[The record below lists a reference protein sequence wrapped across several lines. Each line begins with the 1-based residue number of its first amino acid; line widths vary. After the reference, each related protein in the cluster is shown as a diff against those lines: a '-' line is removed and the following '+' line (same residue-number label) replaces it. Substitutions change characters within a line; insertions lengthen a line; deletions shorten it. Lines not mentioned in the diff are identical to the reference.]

1 MPTDPAD
8 ILNTALDSYVDRLDR
23 KRFEHSKPKPG
34 PQSST
39 QAETVSKDRTEPAG
53 NPAAQAPLDLTGTR
67 RAPRFTIQDNVNVE
81 IDGNTATLVNLS
93 LVGAQVLSATII
105 RPNQR
110 VRFVFTDERN
120 AARIRGV
127 VASVSVELSK
137 GVPHY
142 RAGIEFLNGD
152 QTAVQR
158 IIDAR
163 KRTR

>member
-34 PQSST
+34 PQPST
-39 QAETVSKDRTEPAG
+39 QAETVSKDRTEPY
-53 NPAAQAPLDLTGTR
+53 PAAPVPLDLTGTR

-81 IDGNTATLVNLS
+81 IDGNAATLVNLS

-110 VRFVFTDERN
+110 VRFVFTDERS

-152 QTAVQR
+152 QAAVQR

-163 KRTR
+163 RRTR

>member
-8 ILNTALDSYVDRLDR
+8 ILNTALGSYVDRLDR
-23 KRFEHSKPKPG
+23 KRFEQSKPKPIER
-34 PQSST
+34 S
-39 QAETVSKDRTEPAG
+39 G
-53 NPAAQAPLDLTGTR
+53 NPPAQAPLDLTGTR
-67 RAPRFTIQDNVNVE
+67 RAPRFAIQDNVNVE
-81 IDGNTATLVNLS
+81 IDGNAATLVNLS
-93 LVGAQVLSATII
+93 LVGAQVLSAAII

-110 VRFVFTDERN
+110 VRFVFTDERS

-152 QTAVQR
+152 QAAVQG

>member
-8 ILNTALDSYVDRLDR
+8 ILNTALNSYVDRLDQ
-23 KRFEHSKPKPG
+23 KRFEHSKPKPA

-39 QAETVSKDRTEPAG
+39 QAETLSKDRTEPSG
-53 NPAAQAPLDLTGTR
+53 NPAAPASLDLTGTR
-67 RAPRFTIQDNVNVE
+67 RAPRFAIQDNVNVE
-81 IDGNTATLVNLS
+81 IDGNAATLVNLS
-93 LVGAQVLSATII
+93 LVGAQILSAAII

-110 VRFVFTDERN
+110 VRFVFTDERS
-120 AARIRGV
+120 AARRGV

-142 RAGIEFLNGD
+142 RAGIEFVNGD
-152 QTAVQR
+152 QAAVQR
-158 IIDAR
+158 IIDAS